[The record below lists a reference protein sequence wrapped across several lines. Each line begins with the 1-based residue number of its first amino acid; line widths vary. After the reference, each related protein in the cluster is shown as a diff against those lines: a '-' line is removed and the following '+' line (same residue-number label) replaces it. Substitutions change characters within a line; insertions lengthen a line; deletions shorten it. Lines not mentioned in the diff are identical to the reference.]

1 MKVSI
6 EKVVFGGKGLSRL
19 KEKVCFVPFTLP
31 EEVVE
36 VEIKEEKKSICEGFP
51 VDVLEKNPYRV
62 EPKCK
67 YYMQCGGCDF
77 QHINYEKQVE
87 IKKEILEE
95 TLQRIGKINKDTD
108 KVIPSANPFNYRNR
122 VQFKFDGKN
131 FGFYKLKTNEVVDIE
146 SCDIA
151 DENINNLI
159 PTLKNLAKN
168 NPHVEELHIFHPPDN
183 KPTLKIVLKE
193 NLFMNIENL
202 LDTFAGIG
210 VYIGNKR
217 VKLEGKSFTFYRAGK
232 FNYRVSIDSFFQVNK
247 YQLENIVDEVIS
259 EIPKDSQ
266 CIGDIYCGVGLFTL
280 PASKKA
286 EKVFGIEASK
296 SAVKDAQYNVKV
308 HNIGNAKFYQK
319 VVEKSADIIFG
330 YNPDTLIFDP
340 PRTGIPKNIIQ
351 KLLQLKSLKRIIYV
365 SCNPSTA
372 SRDINLL
379 SEKFELKKVKLIDMF
394 PQTHHIESIF
404 VLDKV

>member
-1 MKVSI
+1 MKIII
-6 EKVVFGGKGLSRL
+6 EKIVFGGKGLS
-19 KEKVCFVPFTLP
+19 KFNGKVCFIPFTLP

-36 VEIKEEKKSICEGFP
+36 VEIKEEKKNICEGFP
-51 VDVLEKNPYRV
+51 VNVLEKSPYRI

-77 QHINYEKQVE
+77 QHIKYEKQVK

-95 TLQRIGKINKDTD
+95 TLERIGKIKKNVD
-108 KVIPSANPFNYRNR
+108 KAIPSENPFNYRNR
-122 VQFKFDGKN
+122 VQFKFDGQN

-151 DENINNLI
+151 EENINNLI
-159 PTLKNLAKN
+159 PTLKNFAKN
-168 NPHVEELHIFHPPDN
+168 HPQVEELHVFYPPEN

-193 NLFMNIENL
+193 NSFVDIESL
-202 LDTFAGIG
+202 LNTFAGIG
-210 VYIGNKR
+210 IYAGNKR
-217 VKLEGKSFTFYRAGK
+217 IKLEGKSFTFYRVGK

-247 YQLENIVDEVIS
+247 FQIENIVDEVIS
-259 EIPKDSQ
+259 EIPKNSQ

-280 PASKKA
+280 PTSKKA
-286 EKVFGIEASK
+286 KKVFGIEASK

-308 HNIGNAKFYQK
+308 HNIGNVKFYQK

-330 YNPDTLIFDP
+330 YSPDTLIFDP

-372 SRDINLL
+372 ARDINLL
-379 SEKFELKKVKLIDMF
+379 SEKFELKKAKLIDMF

-404 VLDKV
+404 VLDKI